1 MTSDHPALPLPAFG
15 GGSLADVLP
24 AVLHGLG
31 VAGGAPGEMGLAATR
46 RVCVVLVDGLGMSA
60 LLAHPGETPFLSSLL
75 GSGAS
80 RPITSVFPTTTPIA
94 LTSLGTGLS
103 PGEHGVTGLLIRLP
117 EDGRLVN
124 TLALPAQ
131 VDMRWLQPRSTA
143 FERAARDGV
152 GVTRVGPRAFDGA
165 GLTEAGL
172 RGGDYAGAESVGE
185 RVAAAAAAVR
195 RPGRTF
201 TYVYFG
207 DLDATGHRRGCGSE
221 AWRQELMH
229 VDRLVE
235 QLADALP
242 ADASLVVTSDHGMV
256 DVPVE
261 KRWDVA
267 AEPALAEGVEVVAGD
282 LRGVHLHTVPGGAD
296 DVLAAWR
303 AMVGASFW
311 VLPRDEA
318 VESGLYG
325 PVVADHVRARIGDVV
340 VAARDDSAVVDSR
353 VLPPQML
360 GLVGLHGSLTEDE
373 LVVPLLVRQAG
384 DG

>member
-1 MTSDHPALPLPAFG
+1 MTPDHQPLPLPAFG

-24 AVLHGLG
+24 AVLHSLG
-31 VAGGAPGEMGLAATR
+31 VAGGAPGEMGLAATQR
-46 RVCVVLVDGLGMSA
+46 LCLVLVDGLGMNA
-60 LLAHPGETPFLSSLL
+60 LLSHPEETPFLSSLL
-75 GSGAS
+75 GRGAS
-80 RPITSVFPTTTPIA
+80 RAITSVFPTTTPIA

-131 VDMRWLQPRSTA
+131 VDMRSLQPRSTA
-143 FERAARDGV
+143 FERAARAGV
-152 GVTRVGPRAFDGA
+152 VVTRVGPRAFDGA

-172 RGGDYAGAESVGE
+172 RGGDYTSAESVGE

-207 DLDATGHRRGCGSE
+207 DLDATGHRQGCGSE
-221 AWRQELMH
+221 AWRQELRH

-235 QLADALP
+235 QLAEALP
-242 ADASLVVTSDHGMV
+242 TDATLVVTSDHGMV
-256 DVPVE
+256 DVPVG

-267 AEPALAEGVEVVAGD
+267 AEPVLAEGVEVVAGD
-282 LRGVHLHTVPGGAD
+282 LRGVHVHTVHGGAD

-303 AMVGASFW
+303 GTLGKSFW
-311 VLPRDEA
+311 VMPRDEA

-325 PVVADHVRARIGDVV
+325 PVVVDHVRERIGDLVA
-340 VAARDDSAVVDSR
+340 AARDDSAVVDSR

-360 GLVGLHGSLTEDE
+360 GLVGLHGSLTQDE
-373 LVVPLLVRQAG
+373 LVVPLLVGQAE
-384 DG
+384 DE